1 MTDNRDREVALNR
14 FWNAL
19 ISAEQQADETKLTS
33 EEMAVVRRLHSA
45 GTASPA
51 GLSGEAAWPQVLARI
66 ETTRGTKEDSMTL
79 TDAASI
85 SSPIMLPNG
94 RSVGRVAPL
103 RGIAPVRDFRRW
115 SWGQTATATLLLLTL
130 AMSVVAFGWMRG
142 APEERPASL
151 PAVLVATP
159 SPGAAQK
166 TVFSATLPA
175 AMIPTAPGDRTF
187 NFWHVELE
195 PGARVPI
202 TGQLPGP
209 QITHVVA
216 GELTVRVDGPLT
228 VYRGGGIGAKEE
240 RVPLGTEVVLQ
251 PGDTA
256 VYAYDSPAEYANLGT
271 TLVRTVGGE
280 LGVGVVPGAAVPLT
294 FIDFGEKYPLP
305 ALPPGPV
312 RATIVQ
318 VTLPPDGLFPAPPA
332 GSLRLAVGES
342 DISLGE
348 NSDGSLRN
356 INPQEVTV
364 YVLTLTPAGEE
375 ASTPTP

>member
-19 ISAEQQADETKLTS
+19 ISAEQQADETELTS
-33 EEMAVVRRLHSA
+33 EEMAVVRRLHSV
-45 GTASPA
+45 GTAPSA
-51 GLSGEAAWPQVLARI
+51 GLSAEAAWPQVLARI
-66 ETTRGTKEDSMTL
+66 ETTRGTKEDPMTL
-79 TDAASI
+79 PNAASV

-94 RSVGRVAPL
+94 RAAGRVAPL
-103 RGIAPVRDFRRW
+103 RGIVPVRGSRRW
-115 SWGQTATATLLLLTL
+115 AWGQVATAALLLLTL
-130 AMSVVAFGWMRG
+130 ATSVIAFGWMRG

-151 PAVLVATP
+151 PAVLASPTP
-159 SPGAAQK
+159 EAVLE
-166 TVFSATLPA
+166 TRFSATLPA
-175 AMIPTAPGDRTF
+175 EMFPTVPGDRTF
-187 NFWHVELE
+187 NVWHVELE
-195 PGARVPI
+195 PSARVPI

-209 QITHVVA
+209 QMTHVLA
-216 GELTVRVDGPLT
+216 GELTVRVDGPLA
-228 VYRGGGIGAKEE
+228 VFRGEGIVAEE
-240 RVPLGTEVVLQ
+240 EQVPPGTEVVLQ

-271 TLVRTVGGE
+271 TPVRVVGGE

-318 VTLPPDGLFPAPPA
+318 ATLPPDGLFPAPPA

-356 INPQEVTV
+356 INPRQITI
-364 YVLTLTPAGEE
+364 YVLTLTPAGE
-375 ASTPTP
+375 AVGTPTP

>member
-19 ISAEQQADETKLTS
+19 ISAEQQADETELTS

-66 ETTRGTKEDSMTL
+66 ETTRGTKEESMTL

-85 SSPIMLPNG
+85 SSPIMHLNG
-94 RSVGRVAPL
+94 RAVGRVAPL
-103 RGIAPVRDFRRW
+103 PGIAPVRGSRRW
-115 SWGQTATATLLLLTL
+115 SWGQVATAALVLLTL
-130 AMSVVAFGWMRG
+130 ATGIIAFGWMRG

-151 PAVLVATP
+151 PAVLIATP
-159 SPGAAQK
+159 SPEAAQEIL
-166 TVFSATLPA
+166 FSAILPA
-175 AMIPTAPGDRTF
+175 EMIPSAPGDRTF
-187 NFWHVELE
+187 NVWHVELE

-202 TGQLPGP
+202 SGQLPGP
-209 QITHVVA
+209 QMTHVVT
-216 GELTVRVDGPLT
+216 GELTVRVDGPLA

-240 RVPLGTEVVLQ
+240 QVPPGTEVVLQ

-256 VYAYDSPAEYANLGT
+256 VYAYDSPAEYANLGASP
-271 TLVRTVGGE
+271 VRVVGGE
-280 LGVGVVPGAAVPLT
+280 LGVGVMPGAAVPLT

-312 RATIVQ
+312 QATIVQ
-318 VTLPPDGLFPAPPA
+318 ATLPPDGLFPAPPA

-342 DISLGE
+342 EISLGE

-356 INPQEVTV
+356 IYPREITV
-364 YVLTLTPAGEE
+364 YVLTLTPAGEA